1 MIEILSRLFCEKGIF
16 RQFPSM
22 ENMSSQELQ
31 FIITED
37 LFLFREDLNTDAP
50 KPEKPT
56 EANVSGSSVEEPK
69 VEIQQT
75 PVPEIEDKPA
85 PIQVRGAYE
94 KGILVLHEEAEL
106 PEQVMEMLVKM
117 IGAVGHSMKSVGML
131 SSEQVEGRSLEEL
144 YELNPHIILKF
155 GRIKH
160 PVNAIPTNDYHI
172 HQEAE
177 VEYLFADALSTIA
190 EDKVLKGKLW
200 NTLKILFNI
209 SK

>member
-1 MIEILSRLFCEKGIF
+1 
-16 RQFPSM
+16 
-22 ENMSSQELQ
+22 MSSQELQ

-37 LFLFREDLNTDAP
+37 LFLFKEDLKTDVSQPEKPVDTEPQSNLVQEP
-50 KPEKPT
+50 KPELK
-56 EANVSGSSVEEPK
+56 VS
-69 VEIQQT
+69 
-75 PVPEIEDKPA
+75 PVPDHEEKPA
-85 PIQVRGAYE
+85 PIQVRGAFE

-106 PEQVMEMLVKM
+106 PEPVMEMLVKM

-160 PVNAIPTNDYHI
+160 PVNAIPTTEYHI
-172 HQEAE
+172 HNEAG
-177 VEYLFADALSTIA
+177 VEYLFADALSSIA
-190 EDKVLKGKLW
+190 EDKILKGKLW